1 MYCYVHRE
9 MDYDSRPST
18 PSWVDFA
25 PNSVRGLDLLGLRL
39 PVQAIGLSLL
49 DAVTTIS
56 PRVRY
61 LSFRTFVADAYR
73 TAPGPPPDS
82 YDAFMSFAV
91 PAETAFALG
100 NALVEQEATAI
111 VGIDGAQELLA
122 DESEEVTFSKLVT
135 QPALNLYAG
144 PAETLGLVG
153 TRAEGA
159 PSVGREVG
167 HPLAQRLRDSWGST
181 AIGRR
186 LLRGETLISAG
197 REDLREFGKACSI
210 TELLDDERQ
219 LLIDAIIPER
229 PDRDAVER
237 VRSFALLL
245 YLSRQANTERPNRL
259 LAEVELMRA
268 ARRPGQTVPA
278 VLRPSLDG
286 WLVYQVRDCLAVV
299 HEAALGEVVSFLN
312 SEGRSPGGLLAREV
326 VGELLSDGPSF
337 RRLWNDL
344 GLPGTL
350 GDLRSSRIADLAK
363 TINEACSDELEVLRG
378 LRRWSGEFDE
388 WKLIEARKGYGSGA
402 LLLLPLAWL
411 LSDRRAGPGVREKAS
426 LFDGLSLEGNS
437 RVGMRQVV
445 LPRLE
450 RLMDRNPALDE
461 AIGELV
467 ALTVTQHTH
476 IALSRL
482 AQDPRRDVALLR
494 MEGDRWIGLR
504 DYTPG
509 RAASRLPEAIGWLR
523 QLELISDSGLT
534 DEGETILDRALDSL
548 KEMTLG

>member
-1 MYCYVHRE
+1 MH
-9 MDYDSRPST
+9 YDSRPAA
-18 PSWVDFA
+18 PRWVDFA

-100 NALVEQEATAI
+100 NAIVEPDATNI
-111 VGIDGAQELLA
+111 VGIDKAHELLA
-122 DESEEVTFSKLVT
+122 AESEQIEFEKLVA
-135 QPALNLYAG
+135 QPALTLYAR

-153 TRAEGA
+153 IRPEGA
-159 PSVGREVG
+159 PSVGREVA

-181 AIGRR
+181 AIGER
-186 LLRGETLISAG
+186 LLGGETLVSAG
-197 REDLREFGKACSI
+197 REDLKEFGRACSI
-210 TELLDDERQ
+210 TKLQDDERQ
-219 LLIDAIIPER
+219 LLIDAIMPER

-237 VRSFALLL
+237 VRSCALLL
-245 YLSRQANTERPNRL
+245 YLSRQASTERSIRL
-259 LAEVELMRA
+259 LTEVDLMRA
-268 ARRPGQTVPA
+268 ARRPGQSFPA

-286 WLVYQVRDCLAVV
+286 WLIYQVRDCLAVV

-312 SEGRSPGGLLAREV
+312 SEGRNPGGLPAREV
-326 VGELLSDGPSF
+326 VGELLSDGSAF
-337 RRLWNDL
+337 RRLWTDL

-350 GDLRSSRIADLAK
+350 GDLRGFRIADLARM
-363 TINEACSDELEVLRG
+363 IGEACSDEFEELGG
-378 LRRWSGEFDE
+378 LGRWSGQFHE
-388 WKLIEARKGYGSGA
+388 WRLIEARRGYGRGV

-411 LSDRRAGPGVREKAS
+411 LSGRRAGRGVREKAS
-426 LFDGLSLEGNS
+426 LFDGLSLGGSS

-450 RLMDRNPALDE
+450 RLMDRNPTLDE

-467 ALTVTQHTH
+467 ALTMTQHTQ

-504 DYTPG
+504 DFAPG
-509 RAASRLPEAIGWLR
+509 RTASRLPEAIGWLR

-534 DEGETILDRALDSL
+534 DEGERILDRALDSL
-548 KEMTLG
+548 KETTPR